1 MTGGGG
7 GGREYFEEIKRA
19 LDGALPQAEVFI
31 GELYRAYLDERQI
44 FMIGNGGSAAN
55 ASHFSQDLNKG
66 TVAGLSASKCFR
78 AVSLTD
84 NAPFLTALANDE
96 GYDSVFAGQL
106 KALGRPGD
114 LLVAISVSG
123 NSPNVLRAAEHAG
136 GHGMRVIGITGR
148 SGGRLAELAQE
159 SLRVPS
165 DDAGVVETVHSA
177 VFHLAVARLRGRI
190 AGQRQGGA

>member
-7 GGREYFEEIKRA
+7 GGREYFGEIKRA
-19 LDGALPQAEVFI
+19 LDGALPQAQAFI
-31 GELYRAYLDERQI
+31 DALYGAYLDDRQI

-66 TVAGLSASKCFR
+66 AVAGLSASKCFR

-84 NAPFLTALANDE
+84 NAAFLTALANDE
-96 GYDSVFAGQL
+96 GYDGVFAGQL

-123 NSPNVLRAAEHAG
+123 NSPNVLRAAGHAG
-136 GHGMRVIGITGR
+136 GHGMRVVGITGR

-159 SLRVPS
+159 CLRVPS

-190 AGQRQGGA
+190 AGQRQGEA